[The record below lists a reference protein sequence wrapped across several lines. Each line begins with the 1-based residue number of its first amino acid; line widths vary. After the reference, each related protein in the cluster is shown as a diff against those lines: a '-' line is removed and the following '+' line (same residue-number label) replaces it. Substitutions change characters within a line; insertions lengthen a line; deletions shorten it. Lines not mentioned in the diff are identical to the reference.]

1 MQRIAK
7 FVCPHCGTPLKSTTG
22 MQAGKKAR
30 CPYCAGRF
38 VIPPKDGMP
47 SPRGGGRP
55 RLNPQRLAL
64 AVLGVSIYL
73 LGGAAL
79 GYDCFTRQDPSYRA
93 VLGGGAGPE
102 DEPQPPTPPKPPRT
116 TVPA

>member
-64 AVLGVSIYL
+64 AVLRVSIYPPP
-73 LGGAAL
+73 APPPAHHFFPPPPPP
-79 GYDCFTRQDPSYRA
+79 YP
-93 VLGGGAGPE
+93 
-102 DEPQPPTPPKPPRT
+102 PQLRRRPR
-116 TVPA
+116 P